1 MKKEK
6 KKQFWATIGRI
17 VTYAKPHKSFFYLA
31 CIFDLL
37 AVGLNTFLPIVQAC
51 GIDKIIGKGNVDF
64 AGLGRILLIIGVQA
78 ITSACFEWF
87 AVFFEDVLVNKT
99 SEGMR
104 NLCFKKIH
112 SVPLKYIDN
121 NPHGDMMN
129 TVIND
134 IENVT
139 SGFLSGFRTILSGIT
154 QLISCIIFMI
164 MLNWQLTIAVVILAP
179 ITLLISTVITKRARK
194 LFTQVVDKT
203 GKISAYTEEMLSNL
217 KIVKAY
223 NIEKDSVENFEK
235 INKELYKSNE
245 KATFYAS
252 MATPSSRF
260 IDGSIYGII
269 GCIGAFMCIAG
280 NITVGGIS
288 AFVNYSNKFTS
299 PFEDVAGILADMQT
313 AIASAHRVFDL
324 LDQKNMTSD
333 KGKEQ
338 LAFCNGNLEIKNVYF
353 SYTPQVKL
361 IENFN
366 LKVKKGQHIA
376 IVGPTGCGKSTLIN
390 LLMRFYD
397 VDSGK
402 INISGKDYKD
412 ITRNSLR
419 KCYGMV
425 LQDSW
430 LYNASIK
437 DNIAYG
443 KPDASME
450 EIIEASKL
458 AGTHTFIEKLP
469 NGYNTIIDENA
480 DNISAGQ
487 KQLLC
492 IARIMLIKPPM
503 LILDEATSNID
514 THTEKEIQKAFD
526 YIMEGRTCF
535 VIAHRLSTIV
545 NSDLILVMNKGNIIE
560 QGTHRELMDKQ
571 GFYYNL
577 YNSQFSN

>member
-6 KKQFWATIGRI
+6 NKQFWKTIGRI
-17 VTYAKPHKSFFYLA
+17 VNYAKPHKSFFYLA
-31 CIFDLL
+31 CVFDLL
-37 AVGLNTFLPIVQAC
+37 AVGLNTFLPIVQAW
-51 GIDKIIGKGNVDF
+51 GIDKIVSAGNVDF
-64 AGLGRILLIIGVQA
+64 AGLAKILLLIGVQA

-99 SEGMR
+99 SESMR
-104 NLCFKKIH
+104 NLCFTKMH
-112 SVPLKYIDN
+112 TVPLKYIDN
-121 NPHGDMMN
+121 NPHGDIMN

-134 IENVT
+134 IDNVT

-154 QLISCIIFMI
+154 QLITCIIFMVV
-164 MLNWQLTIAVVILAP
+164 LNWQLTIAVVVLAP
-179 ITLLISTVITKRARK
+179 ITLLISSFITKRARK
-194 LFTQVVDKT
+194 LFKQAVNKT
-203 GKISAYTEEMLSNL
+203 GEISAYAEEMLSNL

-223 NIEKDSVENFEK
+223 NIEKQNVEKFET
-235 INKELYKSNE
+235 INKELYKCNE
-245 KATFYAS
+245 KAAFYAS
-252 MATPSSRF
+252 MATPSARF
-260 IDGSIYGII
+260 VDGSIYGII

-280 NITVGGIS
+280 HITVGGIS
-288 AFVNYSNKFTS
+288 AFLNYSNKFTN

-313 AIASAHRVFDL
+313 AVASAGRVFDL
-324 LDQKNMTSD
+324 MDQKNMSSD
-333 KGKEQ
+333 KGKEK
-338 LAFCNGNLEIKNVYF
+338 LEVCNGNLEAKNVYF

-402 INISGKDYKD
+402 LNISGKDYKD
-412 ITRNSLR
+412 ITRESLR

-425 LQDSW
+425 LQESW
-430 LYNASIK
+430 LYNASIR

-443 KPDASME
+443 KPDATME

-458 AGTHTFIEKLP
+458 AGAHPFIEKLP
-469 NGYNTIIDENA
+469 NGYQTIIDENA

-514 THTEKEIQKAFD
+514 THTEKQIQKAFA
-526 YIMEGRTCF
+526 YIMEGRTSF
-535 VIAHRLSTIV
+535 IIAHRLSTIV
-545 NSDLILVMNKGNIIE
+545 DSDLILVMNKGNIIE

>member
-6 KKQFWATIGRI
+6 QNSFWKTIGRVI
-17 VTYAKPHKSFFYLA
+17 SYAKPHKAFFYLA

-37 AVGLNTFLPIVQAC
+37 AVGLNTLQPLIQAK
-51 GIDKIIGKGNVDF
+51 GIDKIIGQGQVDF
-64 AGLGRILLIIGVQA
+64 AGLGRILIIIGVIA
-78 ITSACFEWF
+78 VISAGFEWF
-87 AVFFEDVLVNKT
+87 AVFFEEVLVNRT
-99 SEGMR
+99 SEDMR
-104 NLCFKKIH
+104 NLCFDKTH
-112 SVPLKYIDN
+112 LVPLKYIDN
-121 NPHGDMMN
+121 TAHGDIMN
-129 TVIND
+129 TIIND
-134 IENVT
+134 IDNVT
-139 SGFLSGFRTILSGIT
+139 SGFLSGFKTILSGIV
-154 QLISCIIFMI
+154 QLVTCLAFMLY
-164 MLNWQLTIAVVILAP
+164 LNVPLAIAVVALAP
-179 ITLLISTVITKRARK
+179 ITLLISAYITKRAKK
-194 LFTQVVDKT
+194 LFKQEVNKT
-203 GKISAYTEEMLSNL
+203 GEISAYAEEMLSNL
-217 KIVKAY
+217 KVVKAY
-223 NIEKDSVENFEK
+223 NIEDKNVEKFEV
-235 INKELYKSNE
+235 ISKELRDCSE
-245 KATFYAS
+245 KAGFYS
-252 MATPSSRF
+252 SLATPSARF

-269 GCIGAFMCIAG
+269 GCIGAFMCIG
-280 NITVGGIS
+280 GKITVGGIS
-288 AFVNYSNKFTS
+288 AFLNYSNKFTN
-299 PFEDVAGILADMQT
+299 PFEDVAGIVADMQT
-313 AIASAHRVFDL
+313 AIASAHRVFDM
-324 LDQKNMTSD
+324 LDQKNMSSD
-333 KGKEQ
+333 KNKEK
-338 LAFCNGNLEIKNVYF
+338 LEVCNGTLEAKNVYF

-402 INISGKDYKD
+402 LVISNKEYKE
-412 ITRNSLR
+412 ITRKSLR
-419 KCYGMV
+419 NCYGMV

-430 LYNASIK
+430 LYNATIR

-450 EIIEASKL
+450 EIVEASKL
-458 AGTHTFIEKLP
+458 AGAHPFIERLP
-469 NGYNTIIDENA
+469 KGYETVIDENA

-492 IARIMLIKPPM
+492 IARIMLTKPPM

-514 THTEKEIQKAFD
+514 THTERQIQQALE
-526 YIMEGRTCF
+526 YIMEGRTSF

-560 QGTHRELMDKQ
+560 QGTHKELMEKQ